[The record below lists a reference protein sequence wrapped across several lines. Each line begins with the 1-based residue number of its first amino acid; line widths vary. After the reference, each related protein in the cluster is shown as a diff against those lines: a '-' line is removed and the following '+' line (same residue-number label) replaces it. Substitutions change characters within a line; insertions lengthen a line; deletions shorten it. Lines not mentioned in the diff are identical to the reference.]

1 MDITVRLNVTKA
13 IAIGCAIASM
23 AKVGLAENPDKGR
36 AHQTNLRQLGI
47 SPRGGNNLLKSSPI
61 QPTLVGCSDEE
72 EKQLNQAWEEAGSI
86 AAAHYKWVIPTWWHQ
101 DGAYQEA
108 ADLYLGTD
116 TRKDPGWIYD
126 GPLRRRLHFLNA
138 IVDVIC

>member
-1 MDITVRLNVTKA
+1 MARLNMKKA
-13 IAIGCAIASM
+13 TTLSCAAASI
-23 AKVGLAENPDKGR
+23 AKVGLAENPSKGR
-36 AHQTNLRQLGI
+36 AHESNRTLLGI
-47 SPRGGNNLLKSSPI
+47 SPRGDNNLLKSSPI
-61 QPTLVGCSDEE
+61 QPLLVGCSDEE
-72 EKQLNQAWEEAGSI
+72 QKQLNRAWKDAGRI

-126 GPLRRRLHFLNA
+126 GPLRRRLHFLTP
-138 IVDVIC
+138 